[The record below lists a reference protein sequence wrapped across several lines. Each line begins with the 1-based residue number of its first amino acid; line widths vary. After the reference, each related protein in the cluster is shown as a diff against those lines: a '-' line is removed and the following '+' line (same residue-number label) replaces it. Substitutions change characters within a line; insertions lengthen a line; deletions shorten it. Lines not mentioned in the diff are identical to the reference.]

1 MPTKERMQNPTCND
15 TIRLRL
21 FSYNSNNRADL
32 QSVNRV
38 DIYTL
43 DPNEVTSINP
53 DGRRLVETFESSSI
67 VSEGTGAYYLDV
79 GASSPLYTIGDYI
92 DVWKV
97 TFKSTGCEQADIS
110 NTFRIYPDLW
120 FTSPIPPVYDF
131 SFGFRPNR
139 IVKGTKR
146 YLIVQITP
154 NVPRGAD
161 LQPYY
166 ENLAIVSDLRISIE
180 KACGDC
186 VPQEKDLRL
195 VVDRQLVDY
204 REKMYAYY
212 FIDTNDYD
220 AGIYNV
226 WFELDYA
233 ENTFVSEKNQIQIF
247 E

>member
-1 MPTKERMQNPTCND
+1 MPLKERMQKPTCND

-21 FSYNSNNRADL
+21 FSYNSNNRANL
-32 QSVNRV
+32 QTIEKV
-38 DIYTL
+38 DIYTK
-43 DPNEVTSINP
+43 DPSEVSAVNP
-53 DGRRLVETFESSSI
+53 DGRRLVATVDGENVTVES
-67 VSEGTGAYYLDV
+67 TGAYYIDV
-79 GASSPLYTIGDYI
+79 VASSPLYTIGDYMDI
-92 DVWKV
+92 WSV
-97 TFKSTGCEQADIS
+97 TFE
-110 NTFRIYPDLW
+110 NTECATAEITNNFKIYPNLW
-120 FTSPIPPVYDF
+120 FTSPVPPVYDF

-146 YLIVQITP
+146 YLVVQIAP

-161 LQPYY
+161 LTPYY

-180 KACGDC
+180 KSCGDC

-204 REKMYAYY
+204 REKMYGYY
-212 FIDTNDYD
+212 YLDTSDYD

-226 WFELDYA
+226 WFELEYA
-233 ENTFVSEKNQIQIF
+233 ENTFISEKNQLQIF

>member
-1 MPTKERMQNPTCND
+1 MPLKERFQNPTCND

-32 QSVNRV
+32 QAIEKV

-43 DPNEVTSINP
+43 DPSEVTQANP
-53 DGRRLVETFESSSI
+53 DGRRLVATIDGVDITSES
-67 VSEGTGAYYLDV
+67 TGAYYLDV
-79 GASSPLYTIGDYI
+79 EANEPLYTIGDYLDI
-92 DVWKV
+92 WSV
-97 TFKSTGCEQADIS
+97 TLEGTDCANAQITNKFK
-110 NTFRIYPDLW
+110 IYPDLW

-139 IVKGTKR
+139 IVKGSKR
-146 YLIVQITP
+146 YLVIQISP

-161 LQPYY
+161 LLPYY

-180 KACGDC
+180 KNCGDC

-204 REKMYAYY
+204 RERSYGYY
-212 FIDTNDYD
+212 FLDTSEYD

-226 WFELDYA
+226 WFELAYG
-233 ENTFVSEKNQIQIF
+233 ENTFISEKNQLQIF